1 MRTLISAARVKKL
14 ANHRPRRFAEALKGA
29 KKPVILAGGGV
40 VISDATNEFRKFVKK
55 QIFLLFQQ

>member
-1 MRTLISAARVKKL
+1 MGQRPNESQVKKV
-14 ANHRPRRFAEALKGA
+14 AEAIKGA

-40 VISDATNEFRKFVKK
+40 VISDATNEFRKFCKKK